1 MTAAGHMR
9 MGLYALAVLV
19 LTGCERCQDDV
30 LPCATPDCSPAATPY
45 TLEIPPF
52 FPPMDI
58 PEDNPLT
65 VEGIELG
72 RLLFWEKDLSADGS
86 MSCGSCHLPSAGFSD
101 PNPYSTGITGA
112 QGIRN
117 AMAIINIGWSPTFF
131 WDGRAV
137 TLEEQIL
144 EPVSHPDE
152 MALPW
157 SEAVERLQNSE
168 DYTARF
174 AVAFGDDVIT
184 PERTTQAIAQF
195 LRTMVS
201 ANSKFDQWRR
211 GETFLT
217 DAEFAGYEIFLR
229 EGGDPETTPGG
240 EFGGDCFHCHG
251 EAGLQFS
258 DYLFRNNGLDST
270 FAADPGHA
278 GVTGNPL
285 DSGKFK
291 TPTLRNIA
299 LTGPYMHDGRFQTL
313 EEVIDHYNSG
323 GVPSTTVDPFMKYST
338 GGLQLSS
345 LQKAQLTAFLHTLT
359 DTSFTTN
366 PAFQDPH

>member
-1 MTAAGHMR
+1 MAGKR
-9 MGLYALAVLV
+9 LQIGLYSLALLV

-30 LPCATPDCSPAATPY
+30 LPCATPNCSPAATPY
-45 TLEIPPF
+45 SLEIPAF

-72 RLLFWEKDLSADGS
+72 RMLFWEKDLSADGS

-112 QGIRN
+112 RAS
-117 AMAIINIGWSPTFF
+117 AMPWPSSTSAGRPPF

-195 LRTMVS
+195 LRPWFPPIP
-201 ANSKFDQWRR
+201 N
-211 GETFLT
+211 
-217 DAEFAGYEIFLR
+217 
-229 EGGDPETTPGG
+229 
-240 EFGGDCFHCHG
+240 
-251 EAGLQFS
+251 
-258 DYLFRNNGLDST
+258 
-270 FAADPGHA
+270 
-278 GVTGNPL
+278 
-285 DSGKFK
+285 
-291 TPTLRNIA
+291 
-299 LTGPYMHDGRFQTL
+299 
-313 EEVIDHYNSG
+313 
-323 GVPSTTVDPFMKYST
+323 
-338 GGLQLSS
+338 
-345 LQKAQLTAFLHTLT
+345 
-359 DTSFTTN
+359 
-366 PAFQDPH
+366 